1 MTIVFGDQQNRMAN
15 VYKSKID
22 WWLLIILA
30 SAMAVSAY
38 ASAEIVLASSPTTW
52 WLLLL
57 TAGIGIGLP
66 LWVLLGTNY
75 SVDLKQLLVRSGPF
89 KWRVPI
95 ADITSITATSNP
107 LSSPALSLD
116 RLRIEY
122 GRSSAIMISPRD
134 KEKFLRDIEA
144 LRRSAG

>member
-1 MTIVFGDQQNRMAN
+1 MAT

-30 SAMAVSAY
+30 SAMAASLY
-38 ASAEIVLASSPTTW
+38 ASAQIILASSPSIW
-52 WLLLL
+52 WLLAL

-66 LWVLLGTNY
+66 MWPLLATSY
-75 SVDLKQLLVRSGPF
+75 TLEPRQLLVRSGPF

-95 ADITSITATSNP
+95 TDITSITATSNP

-122 GRSSAIMISPRD
+122 GRGSAIMISPRNKD
-134 KEKFLRDIEA
+134 QFLQDIEA
-144 LRRSAG
+144 WRRGPG

>member
-1 MTIVFGDQQNRMAN
+1 MAT

-30 SAMAVSAY
+30 SAMAASLY
-38 ASAEIVLASSPTTW
+38 ASAEIVLASSPSAW
-52 WLLLL
+52 WLLAV

-66 LWVLLGTNY
+66 LWLLLATNY
-75 SVDLKQLLVRSGPF
+75 ILETRQLLVRSGPF
-89 KWRVPI
+89 KWKVPI

-107 LSSPALSLD
+107 LSGPALSLD

-122 GRSSAIMISPRD
+122 GRGSAIMISPRNKD
-134 KEKFLRDIEA
+134 QFLREIEA
-144 LRRSAG
+144 LRRGPG

>member
-1 MTIVFGDQQNRMAN
+1 MAT

-22 WWLLIILA
+22 WWLPVILA
-30 SAMAVSAY
+30 SAIMVCAY
-38 ASAEIVLASSPTTW
+38 VSAEIVRTSSTATW

-66 LWVLLGTNY
+66 LWVLLGTYY
-75 SVDLKQLLVRSGPF
+75 SLEPTQLLVRSGPF

-95 ADITSITATSNP
+95 ADITSVTATSNP

-122 GRSSAIMISPRD
+122 GRGSAIMISPRD

-144 LRRSAG
+144 LRRAAG